1 MQSSHERHP
10 DLPDLP
16 SVLEFAKTDEQRQ
29 ILKILLSM
37 KTFGYPFFVGPEV
50 PADRVKTLQAAFA
63 ATMKDS
69 AFLADI
75 TQLLRKITPASG
87 AEMDAFISTAHA
99 HPPDVIEKMRKALAA
114 GN

>member
-1 MQSSHERHP
+1 
-10 DLPDLP
+10 
-16 SVLEFAKTDEQRQ
+16 
-29 ILKILLSM
+29 M

-50 PADRVKTLQAAFA
+50 PTDRVKALQSAFA

-87 AEMDAFISTAHA
+87 AEMDAFIAAAHA